1 MKLLSFLADKVGCI
15 GSFVAAAGCAACFP
29 ALGALGASIGLGA
42 LAQFEGLFINTLLPI
57 FAGVALFAN
66 LLAWLNHRI
75 WYRGLLSIAGPCMVL
90 ATLFLFWTVNW
101 STQMFYVGIALMII
115 VSLWD
120 GISPAKKACSTK
132 DNCHV

>member
-1 MKLLSFLADKVGCI
+1 MKFLSFLADKFGSI

-57 FAGVALFAN
+57 FASIALLAN
-66 LLAWLNHRI
+66 LISWFRHRI

-90 ATLFLFWTVNW
+90 ATLYLFWTDNW
-101 STQMFYVGIALMII
+101 STQMFYAGIALMMI

-120 GISPAKKACSTK
+120 VIKPIKHCRLV
-132 DNCHV
+132 DV